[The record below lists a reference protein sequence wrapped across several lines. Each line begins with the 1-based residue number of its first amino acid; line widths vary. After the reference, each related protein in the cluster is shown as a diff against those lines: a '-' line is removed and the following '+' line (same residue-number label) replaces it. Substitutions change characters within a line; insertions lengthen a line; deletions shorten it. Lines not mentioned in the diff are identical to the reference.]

1 MSPHLQPVK
10 RLDNL
15 LINRLCT
22 EASASQRQRT
32 AFNLHE
38 STSDPVQRFLN
49 VMQPGTYVRPHR
61 HDDPAKWE
69 LTIILSGSLVILV
82 TDKAGVVTERLE
94 LDAEGPV
101 RGVELPAGTWH
112 TSSALAPDTVILE
125 IKRGPYDVKTDKD
138 FATWA
143 PPEGSPECVEFEFK
157 IRNAHPGD
165 LLA

>member
-1 MSPHLQPVK
+1 MSIPLQPVK
-10 RLDNL
+10 QLDNTL
-15 LINRLCT
+15 VSRLCT
-22 EASASQRQRT
+22 EASASARKRT
-32 AFNLHE
+32 VFNFHE
-38 STSDPVQRFLN
+38 SLSDPVQRFLN

-61 HDDPAKWE
+61 HDDPVKWE
-69 LTIILSGSLVILV
+69 MTVILSGKLVVLIIDSGGRV
-82 TDKAGVVTERLE
+82 IQRVD

-101 RGVELPAGTWH
+101 RGVELPAGIWH
-112 TSSALAPDTVILE
+112 TSSAVAADTVILE